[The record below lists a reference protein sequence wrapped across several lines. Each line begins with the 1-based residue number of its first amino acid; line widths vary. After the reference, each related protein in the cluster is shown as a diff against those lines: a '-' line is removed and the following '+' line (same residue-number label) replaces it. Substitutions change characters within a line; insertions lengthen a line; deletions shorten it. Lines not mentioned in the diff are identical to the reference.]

1 MAISPFLFLTNW
13 IDLSTCTL
21 FFVNDDSSTSEQFV
35 IKIDLDN
42 IFIYIKPVIF
52 YFPFTSLTRSLRFL

>member
-13 IDLSTCTL
+13 IDLITCTL

-35 IKIDLDN
+35 IKINLDN
-42 IFIYIKPVIF
+42 LHIYYSRHIL
-52 YFPFTSLTRSLRFL
+52 FPFYQSYKID